1 MVTYADEEIHLLY
14 TVYYIQE
21 ASLSSRQG
29 ENHPAE
35 RWRKKGWRKKGWR
48 KKGWRKKGWRK
59 RKKEKIKKYIDPL
72 NLCSYLYVLSI
83 ASPLMDSD
91 SKLLLC

>member
-14 TVYYIQE
+14 TVNYIQE

-35 RWRKKGWRKKGWR
+35 R
-48 KKGWRKKGWRK
+48 WRKKGWRK